1 MQYIN
6 ISTGLSVG
14 IQAIRAAHPTLSIPD
29 GADLSDLGYAQLV
42 GTPQPTLQPGE
53 YLTSGPAQQVGGE
66 WHATW
71 VINPPPVPVSV
82 SKFQAIE
89 ALERAGYL
97 GTVEAIMSAPET
109 PEKMKRAWTH
119 ATEFLRDS
127 PTVAALAGVLGL
139 DSAALDALFVT
150 AAGIS
155 A

>member
-1 MQYIN
+1 MYYVEIA
-6 ISTGLSVG
+6 TGTRVS
-14 IQAIRAAHPTLSIPD
+14 IYAIRALHPNMSIPD
-29 GADLSDLGYAQLV
+29 GADLGGLGYARIFDA
-42 GTPQPTLQPGE
+42 PQPTLQPGE
-53 YLTSGPAQQVGGE
+53 YLTVGPAEQVDSE

-71 VINPPPVPVSV
+71 IINPPPVPFSA

-89 ALERAGYL
+89 ALAQFGYL
-97 GTVEAIMSAPET
+97 DTVEAIMSAPET
-109 PEKMKRAWTH
+109 PAQMKRAWTH

-139 DSAALDALFVT
+139 DAAQLDALFVT